1 MTFQKPKNL
10 TYVDM
15 CKYVDSKVPQDS
27 LTDDEA
33 SLCYEYLYHIIY
45 MLAIKQRYFH
55 KEEYYDEFAIT
66 LAGDVFHRLFTHPK
80 LTEVDDNGQPL
91 MPKLKSC
98 LNYIKA
104 ILYGRKVAFEQKSYS
119 QKYLD
124 MTELNDEYSPIATS
138 FEYMRENLSFTPKT
152 HVTLYLE
159 SISKTVR
166 LYLETHCPYRNQHLI
181 FKNIYLS
188 CMLSILNG
196 IILTPNDY
204 EGLTEKYVT
213 QDAKIRYL
221 YKVYKYNKDNCVCLY
236 HLPQYFKN
244 YITVVVRQIFTVIG
258 DEIKELCREDISI
271 SEDVLMNI
279 SLMEIAGREINDH

>member
-1 MTFQKPKNL
+1 MIFKKPKKL

-15 CKYVDSKVPQDS
+15 CIYIDNKVQQDS
-27 LTDDEA
+27 LTDEEA

-45 MLAIKQRYFH
+45 MLAVKQKYFH

-80 LTEVDDNGQPL
+80 LKEVDENGNPQ

-104 ILYGRKVAFEQKSYS
+104 ILYGRKVAFEQKAYS
-119 QKYLD
+119 QKYLN
-124 MTELNDEYSPIATS
+124 MTEMTDDYLPLATS
-138 FEYMRENLSFTPKT
+138 FEYMRDNLSFTPKT
-152 HVTLYLE
+152 HINLYLE
-159 SISKTVR
+159 SISKTVH
-166 LYLETHCPYRNQHLI
+166 LYLQTTSPYRNQKLI

-188 CMLSILNG
+188 CMLSLINA
-196 IILTPNDY
+196 IILTPSDY
-204 EGLTEKYVT
+204 EGLNDKYVT

-221 YKVYKYNKDNCVCLY
+221 YKVYKINKEKCVCLY
-236 HLPQYFKN
+236 HLPNYYTN
-244 YITVVVRQIFTVIG
+244 YITVVVRQLFSVLG
-258 DEIKELCREDISI
+258 DEIKDLCKEDISI